1 MYFDDKK
8 IESSSTKDSSN
19 SDVVSILYVSYI
31 LIA

>member
-8 IESSSTKDSSN
+8 VESSCIKDSLN

>member
-8 IESSSTKDSSN
+8 VESSSIKDSLN